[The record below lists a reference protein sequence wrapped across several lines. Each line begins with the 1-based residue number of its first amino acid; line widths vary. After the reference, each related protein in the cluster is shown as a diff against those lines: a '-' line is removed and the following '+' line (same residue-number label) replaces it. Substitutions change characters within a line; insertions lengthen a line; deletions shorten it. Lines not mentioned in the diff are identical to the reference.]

1 MDITKGHIMS
11 TYEMRWPI
19 IDPAARFNQIIV
31 EAETDLGNKLKVA
44 RLQATNTTVYRLE
57 CDQLRWVLCG
67 QVEVTQ

>member
-1 MDITKGHIMS
+1 MS

-44 RLQATNTTVYRLE
+44 RLHATNTTVYRLE
-57 CDQLRWVLCG
+57 CDQLRWFLCG